1 MTVRDNLLYKVN
13 KTFKN
18 FLREREGNFVR
29 EEKSLHRGILNEMGT
44 CSFNSYS
51 TCDYFKNVRIFGIEH
66 LYKLHQEQSGITK
79 KIINY
84 R

>member
-29 EEKSLHRGILNEMGT
+29 EEKSLHRGILSEIGT
-44 CSFNSYS
+44 CSFNTCS
-51 TCDYFKNVRIFGIEH
+51 TCDYLKKCTNVGFESN
-66 LYKLHQEQSGITK
+66 SGATK
-79 KIINY
+79 KIIIY